1 MPLWRVV
8 MARIDRSKRAMGT
21 AVKRDRPSQAA
32 EGLVGKGLVRGRVLD
47 YGCGFGFDADHFGW
61 NSYDPFYRPKEPEGE
76 YDTIVC
82 TLVLNALSRNN
93 RARTLEKI
101 RGLLAADG
109 VAYLGVA
116 RNVPVAGKMGVHHS
130 LQNYVVLTLP
140 VVFEDEKLAIYAFRK
155 SDEFEDRTKD
165 FVSLRDRR
173 RDR

>member
-1 MPLWRVV
+1 

-32 EGLVGKGLVRGRVLD
+32 AVLVGRGLIRGRVLD

-61 NSYDPFYRPKEPEGE
+61 ESYDPFYRPTAPAGE
-76 YDTIVC
+76 FDTIVC
-82 TLVLNALSRNN
+82 TQVLNALSRNN
-93 RARTLEKI
+93 RAKAIERI

-116 RNVPVAGKMGVHHS
+116 RYVPLAGKMGVHHS

-140 VVFEDEKLAIYAFRK
+140 SVFADAKLEIYRLGKDAA
-155 SDEFEDRTKD
+155 FEDRTTD
-165 FVSLRDRR
+165 YVSR
-173 RDR
+173 RDRLRDK